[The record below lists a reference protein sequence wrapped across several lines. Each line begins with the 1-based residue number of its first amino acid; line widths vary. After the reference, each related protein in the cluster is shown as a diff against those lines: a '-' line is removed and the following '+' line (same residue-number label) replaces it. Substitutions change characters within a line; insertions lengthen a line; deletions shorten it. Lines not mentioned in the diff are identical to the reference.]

1 MVPALFSS
9 LFLPVAILFLKSHS
23 NSTETHRV
31 PDERVLGRAVKLQA
45 LFQNVY
51 TAVSSLSLGA
61 VFPFYFIFLSFFS
74 YSFCYFSERAT
85 NAGQRYF
92 EAPVVMPTVS
102 PNQHGRRMQLHGQLT
117 GKVAYKLN
125 IKAHKDNRTYYGER
139 RRCREH

>member
-51 TAVSSLSLGA
+51 SCFLPFPWCRISFLFYFPFFLFLFLLLFFGKSRERRPA
-61 VFPFYFIFLSFFS
+61 VFRGTS
-74 YSFCYFSERAT
+74 CHANSESKSTWPTGAT
-85 NAGQRYF
+85 SWS
-92 EAPVVMPTVS
+92 TD
-102 PNQHGRRMQLHGQLT
+102 
-117 GKVAYKLN
+117 GKSRLQ
-125 IKAHKDNRTYYGER
+125 IEHKGA
-139 RRCREH
+139 

>member
-74 YSFCYFSERAT
+74 YSFCYFSERAA

-92 EAPVVMPTVS
+92 EAPVGCHANSESKSTWPTAATS
-102 PNQHGRRMQLHGQLT
+102 WSID
-117 GKVAYKLN
+117 GKSRLQ
-125 IKAHKDNRTYYGER
+125 IEHKGA
-139 RRCREH
+139 